1 MGYGN
6 APDVV
11 ERIVTQPIEPAWAVP
26 NLVDAWGPGGYVF
39 YEKDGVWSAGFGI
52 DAEVWVDD
60 TGAHLRSSSATCDL
74 PPSGA
79 PYDQVDA
86 LLGELAAGPWEAF
99 GWVKFEAGAARPEGR
114 VVHLVVPRTRVRF
127 SRSGAVVRGPDPQTV
142 DRLVD
147 ALHRQ
152 HPGWAPTGVRFDHE
166 AGAVEYTEAI
176 ERALSAIRSR
186 TVDKVVLSR
195 TVPVEADVDLVAT
208 YTVGHGRNPSA
219 RSVLLS
225 MHDVELVAFCPETVV
240 SVAPSGEFVSEPV
253 AGTRACPPDAA
264 LAAKLRAELRTDPKE
279 VYEHAISIRA
289 MLEELE
295 DVCTD
300 DGPVASDLLS
310 VLRRGPVQHL
320 ATRVSGR
327 LAAGRT
333 AWDAFQAL
341 FPAVTATGVP
351 RSQARALIEELEHS
365 PRGLY
370 GGAAVHVE
378 HDGSFDAALILRA
391 VLRENGRTRLR
402 AGGGIVPGS
411 EPARELEE
419 TREKLRGVADALVA
433 RHSTRGLPSREEA
446 AEDPRPVS
454 PRGSRC

>member
-1 MGYGN
+1 MG
-6 APDVV
+6 
-11 ERIVTQPIEPAWAVP
+11 RRHRR
-26 NLVDAWGPGGYVF
+26 
-39 YEKDGVWSAGFGI
+39 
-52 DAEVWVDD
+52 
-60 TGAHLRSSSATCDL
+60 HLRSSSATCDL

-99 GWVKFEAGAARPEGR
+99 GWVKFEAGASRPEGR

-127 SRSGAVVRGPDPQTV
+127 SRSGAVVRGPDPRTV

-152 HPGWAPTGVRFDHE
+152 HPGWEPTGVPFDHE
-166 AGAVEYTEAI
+166 AGAVEYTAAV

-208 YTVGHGRNPSA
+208 YTVGHVRNPSA

-240 SVAPSGEFVSEPV
+240 SVGPSGAFVSEPV

-295 DVCTD
+295 DVCAD

-310 VLRRGPVQHL
+310 VLRRGRSSTSPPG
-320 ATRVSGR
+320 S
-327 LAAGRT
+327 AAGSP
-333 AWDAFQAL
+333 
-341 FPAVTATGVP
+341 PA
-351 RSQARALIEELEHS
+351 
-365 PRGLY
+365 
-370 GGAAVHVE
+370 
-378 HDGSFDAALILRA
+378 
-391 VLRENGRTRLR
+391 GRHGT
-402 AGGGIVPGS
+402 
-411 EPARELEE
+411 
-419 TREKLRGVADALVA
+419 
-433 RHSTRGLPSREEA
+433 PSR
-446 AEDPRPVS
+446 RSS
-454 PRGSRC
+454 PP